1 MAEQVRMEG
10 NGLSERLKAIAADL
24 GVPRLIIFAFLGA
37 MVVAAFLLELPIDTL
52 TGNILTRFGM
62 NGILVLAMIPTMQV
76 GMGPNFGLPLGIT
89 CGLVA
94 ATLSIEFGFTGL
106 AGFLVSLAIAF
117 PLGGAAGYAYGLLLN
132 KVRGEEMTVGTYF
145 GFSIVSLMSIFW
157 AMAPY
162 RSPEMIWP
170 YGGSG
175 LRVTIT
181 LQNHFD
187 KILDHFLAFNVMGID
202 VPTGLLLFFFAACYL
217 LWLFMRSRHGIA
229 MTTVGNNIRFAESI
243 GLNVNRYRL
252 LGSTL
257 SCALGAAG
265 IIVYAQSYGFLQLYQ
280 APLFMAFFAV
290 GSILIGGASINHA
303 TIRHAVIGTFL
314 FQSLLVVSLPVANL
328 VVSENL
334 SEVIRIIITN
344 GIILYALS
352 RRESGSE
359 AR

>member
-1 MAEQVRMEG
+1 MAEQRME
-10 NGLSERLKAIAADL
+10 NAGLAERLKAVAADL
-24 GVPRLIIFAFLGA
+24 GVPRLIIFAFLA
-37 MVVAAFLLELPIDTL
+37 SMFVAAFFLELPL
-52 TGNILTRFGM
+52 PALMGNILTRFGM

-94 ATLSIEFGFTGL
+94 ATLSIEFGFAGL
-106 AGFLVSLAIAF
+106 VGFLVSMAIAI
-117 PLGGAAGYAYGLLLN
+117 PLGALAGYAYGLLLN

-181 LQNHFD
+181 LQNHYD
-187 KILDHFLAFNVMGID
+187 KILDSFMAFRLFGVD
-202 VPTGLLLFFFAACYL
+202 VPTGLILFFAAACFL
-217 LWLFMRSRHGIA
+217 LWLFMHSRHGIA
-229 MTTVGNNIRFAESI
+229 MTAVGNNIRFAESVGI
-243 GLNVNRYRL
+243 NVNRYRL
-252 LGSTL
+252 LGSTI
-257 SCALGAAG
+257 SCALGSAG
-265 IIVYAQSYGFLQLYQ
+265 IVVYAQSYGFLQLYQ

-303 TIRHAVIGTFL
+303 TIKHAVIGTFL

-334 SEVIRIIITN
+334 SEVIRIIISN

-359 AR
+359 TR